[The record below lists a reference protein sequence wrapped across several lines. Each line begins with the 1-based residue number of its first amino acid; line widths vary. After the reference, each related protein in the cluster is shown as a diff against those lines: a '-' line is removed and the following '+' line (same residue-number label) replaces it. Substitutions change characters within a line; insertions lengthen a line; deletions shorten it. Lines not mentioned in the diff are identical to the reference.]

1 MNARVSQMEIIQ
13 PANPLKQKVGPPRAS
28 DPGLLD
34 RAEARVADLAD
45 DYRSWVQGDLE
56 NLEAR
61 MDHAAA
67 MASAGERREAWNAAY
82 VIAHDIKGQGTT
94 FDYPLVT
101 HVANSLCRYIEKTV
115 DLDRTDPKIAQA
127 HLGAL
132 RAILVHDVRG
142 DGGALGQQVVDGLTQ
157 VVQKGLK
164 PLDLSV

>member
-1 MNARVSQMEIIQ
+1 MNARASQMEIFQ
-13 PANPLKQKVGPPRAS
+13 PANALKQKVGPPRVT

-45 DYRSWVQGDLE
+45 DYRSWVQGDLDQ
-56 NLEAR
+56 LEAKVEQ
-61 MDHAAA
+61 AAA
-67 MASAGERREAWNAAY
+67 MADAGERAQAWRAAY

-101 HVANSLCRYIEKTV
+101 HAANSLCRYIEKTV
-115 DLDRTDPKIAQA
+115 DLDRTDLKIAHA

-132 RAILVHDVRG
+132 RAILGHDVRG

-164 PLDLSV
+164 HLDLSV